1 MEASGIDLALMG
13 GVALAGAIIA
23 CFAGFGLATVLTPVL
38 LLFMDDVREAV
49 LLVAIIHLGNGLF
62 RFWMFRR
69 HVDLAVVKRFGA
81 FCIAGAL
88 TGALLYRY
96 LHDPALKTIL
106 GVILV
111 LLGGME
117 LLPSK
122 RRLRIPRR
130 YDQGGGLLSGIL
142 GGVIGNQGAIRSAYL
157 LNYDLPKEAF
167 VGTGAILAC
176 TIDMV
181 RVPVYIWGEWSIL
194 REGILVIPICLGAA
208 WLGTFTGKRLVHKMP
223 GWVFRKIVA
232 VLILVL
238 GGLLIGGI
246 L

>member
-1 MEASGIDLALMG
+1 MDVSGIDLVLLAV
-13 GVALAGAIIA
+13 VASGGAIIA
-23 CFAGFGLATVLTPVL
+23 CIAGFGLATVLTPVL
-38 LLFMDDVREAV
+38 LLFIGIREAV
-49 LLVAIIHLGNGLF
+49 LLVAVIHLGNGLF

-69 HVDLAVVKRFGA
+69 HVDLAVVRRFGA
-81 FCIAGAL
+81 FCVAGAL
-88 TGALLYRY
+88 GGALLHRHF
-96 LHDPALKTIL
+96 HDPALKIIL
-106 GVILV
+106 GFILV

-117 LLPSK
+117 LLPLK

-130 YDQGGGLLSGIL
+130 YDQAGGLLSGTL

-176 TIDMV
+176 IIDVV
-181 RVPVYIWGEWSIL
+181 RVPVYLWGELSIL
-194 REGILVIPICLGAA
+194 REGVLVIPICLGAA
-208 WLGTFTGKRLVHKMP
+208 WLGTFAGKRIVHKMAEK
-223 GWVFRKIVA
+223 VFRTIVA

-246 L
+246 V